1 MTENPASKETGITL
15 AIRIAGGQAAL
26 AQKLSAGKHGKQT
39 HVSQQSVSEWRRKG
53 YVPTHRAEEVSE
65 CVHGRVPP
73 GDLIDP
79 AVRKIA
85 KTSPF
90 LT

>member
-1 MTENPASKETGITL
+1 MSESQPSQETGIIK
-15 AIRIAGGQAAL
+15 AIRYAGGQVAL
-26 AQKLSAGKHGKQT
+26 AQKLSAGKHGKQA

-53 YVPTHRAEEVSE
+53 FVPTHRAEEISE

-79 AVRKIA
+79 ALRKIA
-85 KTSPF
+85 KTSPSI
-90 LT
+90 T